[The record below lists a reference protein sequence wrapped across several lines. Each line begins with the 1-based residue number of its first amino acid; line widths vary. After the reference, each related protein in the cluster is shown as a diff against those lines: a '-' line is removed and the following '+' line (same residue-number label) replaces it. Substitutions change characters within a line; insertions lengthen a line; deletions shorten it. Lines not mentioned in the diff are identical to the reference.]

1 MADYYTHFS
10 FIVALAHVEHQTY
23 ALELFRQ
30 MSAIREG
37 DDIPPEFPAT
47 LLSDADDCVF
57 ELDAGSEP
65 HELWFHSS
73 SGGTDAVSVFVQ
85 HLLQRFQST
94 GVVTFEWSHDC
105 SRPRTD
111 AYGGGAA
118 VITASEI
125 KTFTTS
131 EWLQT
136 QLQPSTP

>member
-10 FIVALAHVEHQTY
+10 FIVSLANTEQQSY

-30 MSAIREG
+30 MNAIREG

-57 ELDAGSEP
+57 ELDVVSEP

-73 SGGTDAVSVFVQ
+73 SGGTDAVSAFMR
-85 HLLQRFQST
+85 HLLQRFLPTS
-94 GVVTFEWSHDC
+94 VITFEWSHDC
-105 SRPRTD
+105 SKPRTD
-111 AYGGGAA
+111 AYGGGADI
-118 VITASEI
+118 ITASEI

-131 EWLQT
+131 EWLQA